1 MKVLKFEDFINEA
14 YLGKRYKEMTSI
26 TPLKSV
32 NPANV
37 ISIIEP
43 KSRSSQGWSEL
54 VLYNEDGKPLN
65 ANTRNKLATEEILGG
80 FLFDNPELVEKVPS
94 IISKSLNILT
104 NNQTLEK
111 FKPKGSKYY
120 ILDLGKAFLWNGK
133 MRLYVEF
140 VPSDPDRKR
149 YRGGHFYAVGRGG
162 PFGPELFSI
171 FYSGDK
177 GSMAPEYLAH
187 QALYHLKKD
196 KGEKIEEKDF
206 MDNYEVVYPYG
217 EDFELSIDFT
227 AYTEDFIL
235 REVLRQ
241 VDKSQLPPKMMRR
254 GDVEGETLP
263 SRKPASQ
270 ISIRPGKKI
279 GLIVPFISKDKFTT
293 VTIKEILNLKEIQD
307 ALKLR
312 GSLGDIEELVV
323 TWYLDDK
330 SPKPVRSVLRR
341 GTKIKWESKGEGTK
355 EGKIVTEG
363 SFITPDKNLIL
374 SGVVPIRVN
383 V

>member
-1 MKVLKFEDFINEA
+1 MNILNFNDFLNEA
-14 YLGKRYKEMTSI
+14 YLSKKYQELTNI

-43 KSRSSQGWSEL
+43 KSRSGQGWSDFI
-54 VLYNEDGKPLN
+54 LYNEDGRPLY
-65 ANTRNKLATEEILGG
+65 ANTKNKLATDEILGG
-80 FLFDNPELVEKVPS
+80 FLFDNPDLIEKVPA
-94 IISKSLNILT
+94 IISKSLNIFT

-120 ILDLGKAFLWNGK
+120 ILDLGKVFLWNGK
-133 MRLYVEF
+133 MRLYIEF
-140 VPSDPDRKR
+140 IPSDPDRKK
-149 YRGGHFYAVGRGG
+149 YRGGHFYAVGKGG

-196 KGEKIEEKDF
+196 KGERIDEKDF

-241 VDKSQLPPKMMRR
+241 VDKSQLPAKSTRR
-254 GDVEGETLP
+254 GDVEGSGLP
-263 SRKPASQ
+263 SKKPVSQ

-279 GLIVPFISKDKFTT
+279 GLIVPFISKDQFTM
-293 VTIKEILNLKEIQD
+293 VTIKEILNLKEVQD
-307 ALKLR
+307 AMKLR
-312 GSLGDIEELVV
+312 GSLGDIEELVI

-341 GTKIKWESKGEGTK
+341 GTRIKWDSKGEGTK
-355 EGKIVTEG
+355 EGRIVSEG
-363 SFITPDKNLIL
+363 SFITPDKNLIS
-374 SGVVPIRVN
+374 SGVVPIRVI